1 MKYTKFAVI
10 GAGVLG
16 LIAFFMP
23 LIHVKSGGF
32 EGKASAFD
40 VIKGLSAAEDAAHEG
55 QRVAAGLGEADA
67 ADLAGGLKEGANTAK
82 WIMYIP
88 FVPCA
93 FFVLFGA
100 LGLLRRY
107 GRLLGVGT
115 LIFGLIG
122 LGIWA
127 LLRAAAKETGVED
140 SLGSGV
146 TMLMVSYVLATLG
159 GLVALIKPE
168 PKKAA
173 APAAPAPVM
182 PPQG

>member
-10 GAGVLG
+10 AGGVLG

-23 LIHVKSGGF
+23 LIHVKQNGF

-40 VIKGLSAAEDAAHEG
+40 VIKGLSAAEDAASTGEG
-55 QRVAAGLGEADA
+55 VAAGLGETDA
-67 ADLAGGLKEGANTAK
+67 ARLAGDVKEGANTAK

-93 FFVLFGA
+93 FFVLFGG

-115 LIFGLIG
+115 LIFGLMG
-122 LGIWA
+122 LGFWA
-127 LLRAAAKETGVED
+127 LLRAAAKESGVED

-146 TMLMVSYVLATLG
+146 SMLLVSYLLGTLG

-168 PKKAA
+168 PKVAP
-173 APAAPAPVM
+173 APAAPVM
-182 PPQG
+182 QQPRA